1 MNAKP
6 RVVYSPSR
14 VASRVTAIGR
24 AIQKDYA
31 GRPLDAVIL
40 VESGFIFAAD
50 LVRSITNPVSCHF
63 VRTELRDVEL
73 SGFSRREVFF
83 SHPPSLKG
91 RDVIVMAAILDTGVT
106 MDFLCKRLLE
116 SHPRSLRIAVM
127 VDRPAGRRVD
137 LRADYFGFVDASNI
151 LVGYGLAGGHD
162 RYRNLPYIGALGH
175 RASAR
180 GGRGALRSKTGAV
193 SRRRGKS

>member
-1 MNAKP
+1 MSAKP

-14 VASRVTAIGR
+14 VANRVTAMGQSIS
-24 AIQKDYA
+24 KDYV

-50 LVRSITNPVSCHF
+50 LVRRIASPVSCHF

-83 SHPPSLKG
+83 SRPPELKG
-91 RDVIVMAAILDTGVT
+91 RDVLVMAAILDTGIT

-116 SHPRSLRIAVM
+116 SDPRSLRIAVM
-127 VDRPAGRRVD
+127 VDRPSGRRVD
-137 LRADYFGFVDASNI
+137 LRPDYFGFVDASNL
-151 LVGYGLAGGHD
+151 LVGYGLAGRHD
-162 RYRNLPYIGALGH
+162 RHRNLPYIGALGH
-175 RASAR
+175 RTSGRSGRMAR
-180 GGRGALRSKTGAV
+180 RRKTGAL
-193 SRRRGKS
+193 SPRRGKS

>member
-1 MNAKP
+1 MIAKP
-6 RVVYSPSR
+6 TVVYSPSR
-14 VASRVTAIGR
+14 VANRITAMGR
-24 AIQKDYA
+24 AINKDYA
-31 GRPLDAVIL
+31 GSPLDAVIL

-50 LVRSITNPVSCHF
+50 LVRRIANPVSCHF

-83 SHPPSLKG
+83 SRAPSLKG

-116 SHPRSLRIAVM
+116 TNPRSLRIAVL

-151 LVGYGLAGGHD
+151 LVGYGLAGRHD

-175 RASAR
+175 RGSAR
-180 GGRGALRSKTGAV
+180 GRGASRRRAGAV
-193 SRRRGKS
+193 TPRRGKS

>member
-1 MNAKP
+1 MNEKP
-6 RVVYSPSR
+6 RVVYSPAR
-14 VASRVTAIGR
+14 VANRVTAMGR
-24 AIQKDYA
+24 AINKDYA

-50 LVRSITNPVSCHF
+50 LVRQIASPVSCHF

-83 SHPPSLKG
+83 SHSPSLKG
-91 RDVIVMAAILDTGVT
+91 RDVIVVAAILDTGVT

-116 SHPRSLRIAVM
+116 SNPRSLRIAVM

-151 LVGYGLAGGHD
+151 LVGYGLAGSHD
-162 RYRNLPYIGALGH
+162 RFRNLPYIGALGY
-175 RASAR
+175 RGSAP
-180 GGRGALRSKTGAV
+180 GGRGALKRKTGAK
-193 SRRRGKS
+193 SPRRGKS